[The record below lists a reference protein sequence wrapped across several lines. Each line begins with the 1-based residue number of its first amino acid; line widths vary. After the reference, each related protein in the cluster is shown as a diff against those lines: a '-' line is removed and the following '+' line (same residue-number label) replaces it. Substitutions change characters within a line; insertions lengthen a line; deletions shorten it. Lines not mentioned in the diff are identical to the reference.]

1 MAGLGTVIGGEALPL
16 DPKAVLTRQLRAAVM
31 PCDAASSAGAIP
43 SRKDSMP
50 IEQPLGEAPW
60 TRASEAPASAGG
72 RVEIRGWVTHR
83 RSSGKVQFLVLRD
96 GSGVIQCVAGV
107 KDLAERE
114 WDACAR
120 LGQESAVVV
129 RGVLRADARAPGGV
143 ELGMDHLRV
152 VSEAE
157 GYPITPKE
165 HGVDFL
171 MDHRHLW
178 LRAARQQSLMR
189 IRAEVIRA
197 FRDFMDGEGF
207 LLVDAPI
214 FTPNACEGTTTL
226 FETAYFDERAYLTQ
240 SGQLY
245 EEAAAMALG
254 RVYCFGP
261 AFRAE
266 KSKTRRHLI
275 EFWMMEP
282 EWAFATLDDV
292 LALEERLLVY
302 TVGRVLE
309 RRAEDLKVVERD
321 VSKLERVVA
330 PFPRIHYNDAV
341 ERLHEAGLP
350 FEWGNDFGAPDETAL
365 SSEYDTPIFVT
376 NYPAAVKAF
385 YMEPDPADPRLCLS
399 ADCLAPEG
407 YGEIVGGGQRM
418 ESLELLTRRI
428 DEHGLPQEAFEW
440 YKDLRRFGSVPHSGF
455 GVGVERTLAWI
466 AGIEHVRE
474 SIPFPR
480 LLNRLRP

>member
-1 MAGLGTVIGGEALPL
+1 MSGETTTSATPWI
-16 DPKAVLTRQLRAAVM
+16 RIS
-31 PCDAASSAGAIP
+31 DAP
-43 SRKDSMP
+43 SHHGQM
-50 IEQPLGEAPW
+50 
-60 TRASEAPASAGG
+60 
-72 RVEIRGWVTHR
+72 VEVRGWTTHR
-83 RSSGKVQFLVLRD
+83 RSSGKVQFLVVRD

-107 KDLAERE
+107 KDLTPESWE
-114 WDACAR
+114 ACAR

-129 RGVLRADARAPGGV
+129 QGTLRPDARAPGGV
-143 ELGMDHLRV
+143 ELGMSALRV
-152 VSEAE
+152 VAE
-157 GYPITPKE
+157 TENFPISPKE
-165 HGVDFL
+165 HGVDYL

-178 LRAARQQSLMR
+178 LRSTRQQAILRM
-189 IRAEVIRA
+189 RAELIAA

-282 EWAFATLDDV
+282 EWAFATLDDI

-309 RRAEDLKVVERD
+309 RRGEDLKTVERD
-321 VSKLERVVA
+321 VTKLEKVRA
-330 PFPRIHYNDAV
+330 PFPRIHYNQAV
-341 ERLHEAGLP
+341 ERIRAAGLE
-350 FEWGNDFGAPDETAL
+350 FEWGNDFGSPDETEL
-365 SSEYDTPIFVT
+365 SGQFDTPIFVT
-376 NYPAAVKAF
+376 HYPAVVKAF
-385 YMEPDPADPRLCLS
+385 YMEPDPADARLSLS

-407 YGEIVGGGQRM
+407 YGEIIGGGQRM
-418 ESLELLTRRI
+418 VSLDLLTRRI

-440 YKDLRRFGSVPHSGF
+440 YKDLRRYGSVPHAGF
-455 GVGVERTLAWI
+455 GIGVERTLAWI
-466 AGIEHVRE
+466 AGLEHVRE
-474 SIPFPR
+474 TIPFPR
-480 LLNRLRP
+480 MLHRLRP